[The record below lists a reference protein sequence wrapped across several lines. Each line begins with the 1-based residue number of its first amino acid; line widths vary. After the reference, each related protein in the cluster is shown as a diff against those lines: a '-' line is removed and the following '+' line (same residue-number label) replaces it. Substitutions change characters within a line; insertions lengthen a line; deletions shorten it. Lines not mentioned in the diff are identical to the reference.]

1 MDGERHMVDELKKGS
16 ESALQALMKQYG
28 NAVMRTAALLLKD
41 GHLAQDVSQE
51 VFLKAYERIGQYR
64 GEGSLRAWL
73 LQITVNQCRGRM
85 RRASWK
91 RLLFRSFT
99 DERKPDEAVESGNG
113 LSDSQAAL
121 EPGSPR
127 QIRELS
133 LRQEIGKLELAY
145 REVVVLYYYDELS
158 VKEIADVLQL
168 SEPNVKSRLHRARQ
182 ALKVQLEEGGWSD
195 EYGTGR
201 TAGSAEEA

>member
-1 MDGERHMVDELKKGS
+1 MQSLMV
-16 ESALQALMKQYG
+16 QHG
-28 NAVMRTAALLLKD
+28 NAVLRTAALLLKD
-41 GHLAQDVSQE
+41 IHLAQDVSQE

-73 LQITVNQCRGRM
+73 LQITVNQCRARM

-91 RLLFRSFT
+91 RLLFRSFL
-99 DERKPDEAVESGNG
+99 DERGPEEAASGG
-113 LSDSQAAL
+113 KAVLESQAEL
-121 EPGSPR
+121 EPGSAR

-133 LRQEIGKLELAY
+133 LHQEIGKLELAY

-158 VKEIADVLQL
+158 VKEIAQVLRL
-168 SEPNVKSRLHRARQ
+168 SESNVKSRLHRARK

-195 EYGTGR
+195 EHGTG
-201 TAGSAEEA
+201 SA